1 MNKYLREPVNGIT
14 HMIGAVFSV
23 FALIAMI
30 IKVKTNNSDPIVYLS
45 VLLFGIGMIL
55 LYSASAT
62 YHSIISNEKVIK
74 ILKKLDHSM
83 IFILIAGSYAPFC
96 LVALRN
102 TIGYTLFS
110 VVAICSLVGIAFKI
124 AWVTCPRW
132 LSSTIYIIMGWIII
146 FAIYPISQSL
156 HLAGLILLILGGVLY
171 TVGGVIYALKKDKF
185 KIGVFGTHEIF
196 HIFIMLG
203 TLCHFIVVFNY
214 VI

>member
-83 IFILIAGSYAPFC
+83 IFILIAGSYAPIC

-156 HLAGLILLILGGVLY
+156 QLAGLILLILGS
-171 TVGGVIYALKKDKF
+171 
-185 KIGVFGTHEIF
+185 
-196 HIFIMLG
+196 
-203 TLCHFIVVFNY
+203 
-214 VI
+214 